1 MGRKKKETDTKP
13 LLLLLIPSLCTT
25 HTIAHVPPLH
35 ISDTRYVSDFP
46 SSFIRHTLF
55 IRSPTTIY
63 QTHAPFHEL
72 HSYHYLHA
80 FVARPHAPLF
90 TCWFWDHPY
99 SRLINAKATTNDGD
113 PTIYIIS
120 ITVSMGIEPTAPL
133 FTRFQRAPPNSAIC
147 TLFYDDSHTAHTT

>member
-1 MGRKKKETDTKP
+1 MYH
-13 LLLLLIPSLCTT
+13 T

-63 QTHAPFHEL
+63 QTHAPFRAL

-80 FVARPHAPLF
+80 FGARVL
-90 TCWFWDHPY
+90 FWDHPY
-99 SRLINAKATTNDGD
+99 SRLINAKATTNDHD
-113 PTIYIIS
+113 PTIYVISLTVSMVIEPTALINTKATNNDRDPTTYVIS
-120 ITVSMGIEPTAPL
+120 ITVSMGIEPTAP
-133 FTRFQRAPPNSAIC
+133 
-147 TLFYDDSHTAHTT
+147 HTGSTQLYATGASLIFWTP